1 MIKIKPMFLFL
12 LLHDE
17 YFYSFKNFI
26 QILLD
31 LNHCIITSHG
41 SESCL
46 DLAGQVSLYSVS
58 SGSHKGQL
66 KFKGREHS
74 PTTQWE
80 VSMSPYRK
88 SMWDEIC

>member
-46 DLAGQVSLYSVS
+46 DLAGQGSLYSVS
-58 SGSHKGQL
+58 SGSHQGQL
-66 KFKGREHS
+66 KFKGREHR
-74 PTTQWE
+74 PHH
-80 VSMSPYRK
+80 SMGSVDVPL
-88 SMWDEIC
+88 

>member
-1 MIKIKPMFLFL
+1 MIKIKTMFLFL

-31 LNHCIITSHG
+31 LNHCIIASHG

-46 DLAGQVSLYSVS
+46 DLAGHISLYSVG

-66 KFKGREHS
+66 KFKGREHRS
-74 PTTQWE
+74 HHSVGNVDVTL
-80 VSMSPYRK
+80 
-88 SMWDEIC
+88 